1 MASILFGGLMDDNS
15 LDSMLDELVG
25 DVNSIDEN
33 IDMDSGID
41 IDMLDLPDISLSEFD
56 DLGNVDLDDLD
67 LDIDDIDF
75 DDVDITNL
83 DSDVPEEKGRHIKS
97 EKVPEKEELDL
108 DDLIAEAGA
117 AEEDLL
123 VNEGADDVFAEALEE
138 AKEDENINA
147 MVAEET
153 PAAAPEAGGE
163 IDLDAF
169 AAEAASEAGGEID
182 LDAFA
187 AEAASEAAP
196 EAGGEIDL
204 DAFAAEAASEAA
216 PEAGGEID
224 LNAFAAE
231 LGETPAAEE
240 AAGGGEIDLD
250 ELFGPA
256 GSSEG
261 MDDNYT
267 KGQDDL
273 DALLAGGEMDDSLAD
288 IEDIDEEKPK
298 KKKKKVKGE
307 KGEKKS
313 IKEILFGEPDE
324 DDLEEEAY
332 FEEKKAKKAEAKEK
346 KKAEKEAKSGEKEE
360 EKKAALEVKAK
371 EKSAKKQKAADKK
384 AKKKAQL
391 AADMEEEKETKPV
404 PTPVV
409 LIVFVLFAA
418 IGVFV
423 ILGTKSFSYSQVIR
437 KATDYFNRQ
446 KYRMAYDEVSG
457 VEVKQKDEEL
467 KDRIYTVMYV
477 ERLYESYQN
486 NKVLGRKDKALD
498 ALLRGMEKYD
508 EHYAEAVELGIV
520 SDINNVREKIMSVLW
535 SDYGITEDE
544 AYAVIALE
552 GVEYA
557 ERLKAYSG
565 IGKEGSDEED
575 SNDGTGNNPAGPA
588 ETKDEDLNL
597 DEPDID
603 EE

>member
-1 MASILFGGLMDDNS
+1 MDDNS

-25 DVNSIDEN
+25 DSNSIDDS

-41 IDMLDLPDISLSEFD
+41 IDMSDLPDISLSEFD

-83 DSDVPEEKGRHIKS
+83 DSDVPEEKGRHVKNGS
-97 EKVPEKEELDL
+97 ASQKQGSKDDSVMDELDL
-108 DDLIAEAGA
+108 DDLIAEAEA
-117 AEEDLL
+117 AEQEMV
-123 VNEGADDVFAEALEE
+123 VNEGDAVDDVFAEALEE
-138 AKEDENINA
+138 FKEDESINA
-147 MVAEET
+147 MVAPEAQTNTDAVEEDMT
-153 PAAAPEAGGE
+153 LEEAREAAMKPAEEAAPAAEAGIDLSAELGLDSGMDMGAGADAPAGGE

-169 AAEAASEAGGEID
+169 AAEMGGIPDAPAGE
-182 LDAFA
+182 
-187 AEAASEAAP
+187 
-196 EAGGEIDL
+196 
-204 DAFAAEAASEAA
+204 
-216 PEAGGEID
+216 
-224 LNAFAAE
+224 
-231 LGETPAAEE
+231 
-240 AAGGGEIDLD
+240 AGGGEIDLD

-261 MDDNYT
+261 MDENYT
-267 KGQDDL
+267 KGEDDL

-384 AKKKAQL
+384 AKKKAAL
-391 AADMEEEKETKPV
+391 AAELEEEKETKPV

-409 LIVFVLFAA
+409 LIVFVIFAA

-423 ILGTKSFSYSQVIR
+423 ILGTKSFSYAQVIR
-437 KATDYFNRQ
+437 KASDYFDRQ

-457 VEVKQKDEEL
+457 VEVKKKDEEL

-498 ALLRGMEKYD
+498 ALLRGLEKYD

-520 SDINNVREKIMSVLW
+520 SDINNVREKITSALW
-535 SDYGITEDE
+535 ADYSITEDE

-552 GVEYA
+552 GFDYA
-557 ERLKAYSG
+557 ERLKKYSG
-565 IGKEGSDEED
+565 IGQDGDGNELPPDGGDILENNTEGFDLTEEGQDNSEEND
-575 SNDGTGNNPAGPA
+575 SQESG
-588 ETKDEDLNL
+588 E
-597 DEPDID
+597 
-603 EE
+603 

>member
-1 MASILFGGLMDDNS
+1 MDDNS
-15 LDSMLDELVG
+15 LDNMLDELVG

-33 IDMDSGID
+33 LDADSGID
-41 IDMLDLPDISLSEFD
+41 IDMSDLPDISLSEFD

-75 DDVDITNL
+75 DDIDITNL

-97 EKVPEKEELDL
+97 ETKPKAEDLDL

-123 VNEGADDVFAEALEE
+123 VDEGADDVFAEALEE
-138 AKEDENINA
+138 VKEDETINA
-147 MVAEET
+147 MVAEPE
-153 PAAAPEAGGE
+153 PVAAEPEAAAPEEPAPAGGE

-169 AAEAASEAGGEID
+169 AAELGGEAPAEEAPAGGEID

-187 AEAASEAAP
+187 AELDGDAP
-196 EAGGEIDL
+196 
-204 DAFAAEAASEAA
+204 
-216 PEAGGEID
+216 
-224 LNAFAAE
+224 
-231 LGETPAAEE
+231 AEE
-240 AAGGGEIDLD
+240 VPAGGGEIDLD

-261 MDDNYT
+261 VDENYT
-267 KGQDDL
+267 KNEDDL

-298 KKKKKVKGE
+298 KKKKKEKGE

-384 AKKKAQL
+384 AKKKAAL
-391 AADMEEEKETKPV
+391 AAEAEEEKETKPV

-418 IGVFV
+418 VGVFV

-457 VEVKQKDEEL
+457 VEVKEKDEEL

-486 NKVLGRKDKALD
+486 NKVLGRRDKALD

-557 ERLKAYSG
+557 ERLKAYSKSG
-565 IGKEGSDEED
+565 QEGGDSGDDQSD
-575 SNDGTGNNPAGPA
+575 STGDNPAAPA
-588 ETKDEDLNL
+588 ETKDEDLDI
-597 DEPDID
+597 DEPDI
-603 EE
+603 EEE